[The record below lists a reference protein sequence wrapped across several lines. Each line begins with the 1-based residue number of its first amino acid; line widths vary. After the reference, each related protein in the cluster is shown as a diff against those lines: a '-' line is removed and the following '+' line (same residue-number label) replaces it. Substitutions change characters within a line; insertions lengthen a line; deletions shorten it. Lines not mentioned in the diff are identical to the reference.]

1 MGTKKVILSETSSD
15 QTENVITVNL
25 GTVGTPLTDADRGKP
40 VKLVGDAQFDICA
53 AGDQIEGYVSSIS
66 NFTANGM
73 TVGAVR
79 YIEPGNKKE
88 AMIATAGW
96 AIGNYVLADAQA
108 ARGTYNDVNQFPRPK
123 VKLTADQAAA
133 TIAALT
139 FKLRIVGVMPGFNIG
154 DANAVVVLM
163 RA

>member
-1 MGTKKVILSETSSD
+1 MSLKKVLLSETSDD
-15 QTENVITVNL
+15 QTENVITVKL
-25 GTVGTPLTDADRGKP
+25 GTVGAQFSDADRGKP
-40 VKLVGDAQFDICA
+40 VKLTGPATFGLCA

-66 NFTANGM
+66 NFTADGL

-88 AMIATAGW
+88 AIIAAGGW
-96 AIGNYVLADAQA
+96 AIGNYVVADAQA
-108 ARGTYNDVNQFPRPK
+108 ALGTYNDVNQFPRPK

-133 TIAALT
+133 TIQGLL
-139 FKLRIVGVMPGFNIG
+139 FRLRIVDVLPGFNVG
-154 DANAVVVLM
+154 DANAVVVVQ